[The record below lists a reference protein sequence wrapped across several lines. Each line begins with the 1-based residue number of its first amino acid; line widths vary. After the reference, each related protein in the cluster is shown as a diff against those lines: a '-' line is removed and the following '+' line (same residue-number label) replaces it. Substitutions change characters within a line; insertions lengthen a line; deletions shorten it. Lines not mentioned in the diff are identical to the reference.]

1 MPSMEISSTSSSSAS
16 SASSAPVTT
25 SVTASGP
32 ASVPAFSPL
41 MKGLPPVSAPPG
53 RPAAAAMMAG
63 NMLPYRVRR
72 CYIPAG
78 TMTPAREPDPG
89 APGEALPCRSPV
101 PAGMRLRP
109 DPGLVILAGGS
120 VLVGGSPLRLLR
132 LAPRGAALARGWW
145 DGAPV
150 PARPGAQ
157 ALARPGQDEVTV
169 VIPVRDR
176 PAELADCLAG
186 LDGMRVI
193 VVDDGSADHAAVA
206 AAASAAGALCLRR
219 DRSGGT
225 GAARNAGLAA
235 VRTPLVAF
243 VDSDCVPEP
252 GWLRQLLLHFAD
264 PAVGAVAPRITAH
277 EPGSGWLAR
286 YEAAASALD
295 MGPAESIVRP
305 GARVPYVPGAALLV
319 RRAAAGRGF
328 AEDMPVGED
337 VDFVWRLAAAGWHV
351 RYEPGAA
358 VGHQHRVRLRGWL
371 RRRRD
376 YGTSAAPLELRHPG
390 AVRACTMSGWS
401 ALAWAAATAGRPGTG
416 AAITGAAGVL
426 LARRLRPLTGDAW
439 PLAGRLAGG
448 GTLVAG
454 RLLGRA
460 VARTWWPLALPA
472 AAVIPRLRLPL
483 AAALI
488 VPPVLDWRQRRPPMP
503 AASYAAARLLDDL
516 AYSVGVWQGCL
527 AHRTARPLAPRLWW
541 WSGTG
546 EPGGP
551 RPGRPRPPGGR

>member
-120 VLVGGSPLRLLR
+120 VLAGGSPLRLLR

-150 PARPGAQ
+150 PARPAAQ
-157 ALARPGQDEVTV
+157 ALARRLVDAGLAHPDPAGGPPGPGPGDVTV

-176 PAELADCLAG
+176 PAELAGCLAG

-206 AAASAAGALCLRR
+206 AAAAAAGARCLRR

-225 GAARNAGLAA
+225 GAARNTGLAA

-243 VDSDCVPEP
+243 VDSDCVPRP
-252 GWLRQLLLHFAD
+252 GWLTQLLPHFAD
-264 PAVGAVAPRITAH
+264 PAVGAVAPRIMAH
-277 EPGSGWLAR
+277 EPGRGWLAR
-286 YEAAASALD
+286 YEEAASALD
-295 MGPAESIVRP
+295 MGP
-305 GARVPYVPGAALLV
+305 
-319 RRAAAGRGF
+319 
-328 AEDMPVGED
+328 
-337 VDFVWRLAAAGWHV
+337 
-351 RYEPGAA
+351 
-358 VGHQHRVRLRGWL
+358 
-371 RRRRD
+371 
-376 YGTSAAPLELRHPG
+376 
-390 AVRACTMSGWS
+390 
-401 ALAWAAATAGRPGTG
+401 
-416 AAITGAAGVL
+416 
-426 LARRLRPLTGDAW
+426 
-439 PLAGRLAGG
+439 
-448 GTLVAG
+448 
-454 RLLGRA
+454 
-460 VARTWWPLALPA
+460 
-472 AAVIPRLRLPL
+472 
-483 AAALI
+483 
-488 VPPVLDWRQRRPPMP
+488 
-503 AASYAAARLLDDL
+503 
-516 AYSVGVWQGCL
+516 
-527 AHRTARPLAPRLWW
+527 
-541 WSGTG
+541 
-546 EPGGP
+546 
-551 RPGRPRPPGGR
+551 